1 MKPQL
6 LLPLLLAALLPM
18 TASAQSGEGE
28 FPDLFNTSAAYDILA
43 VFPQADKLAEDPFFT
58 GTLGADTLFLD
69 RAHRIDSVVRPS
81 QLCNLY
87 SLSGGSKDDPE
98 QVVEFFAS
106 FDPESLPQKV
116 RGAWIDEICSVRDEL
131 SYCLQRLAQA
141 GYAQYWQEQVR
152 PCLNNAIEQYR
163 IAPEQLGAIHQEI
176 TRLAG
181 GQPLDATGSRIY
193 ILGNIDNAF
202 ALLDET
208 FCCTPLLLDPETARQ
223 YRIDFMQVY
232 IHENLH
238 RLSLSGELLDMLQ
251 TQRGIRRS
259 GRTVCIPPPG
269 AHRRQAGIGR
279 ISRLLRR
286 HARIGANRLP
296 LSARPAGRRVLRRLS
311 PSAARPPHPAGQS
324 RKPIPP
330 GYEKTRRNPE
340 IRNNGNGNPVLNPKP
355 VTPCCCTTNSNP
367 TA

>member
-98 QVVEFFAS
+98 QV
-106 FDPESLPQKV
+106 
-116 RGAWIDEICSVRDEL
+116 EL

-232 IHENLH
+232 IHENLQVGT
-238 RLSLSGELLDMLQ
+238 S
-251 TQRGIRRS
+251 
-259 GRTVCIPPPG
+259 
-269 AHRRQAGIGR
+269 
-279 ISRLLRR
+279 
-286 HARIGANRLP
+286 NR
-296 LSARPAGRRVLRRLS
+296 
-311 PSAARPPHPAGQS
+311 
-324 RKPIPP
+324 
-330 GYEKTRRNPE
+330 
-340 IRNNGNGNPVLNPKP
+340 PVK
-355 VTPCCCTTNSNP
+355 V
-367 TA
+367 

>member
-1 MKPQL
+1 M
-6 LLPLLLAALLPM
+6 
-18 TASAQSGEGE
+18 
-28 FPDLFNTSAAYDILA
+28 
-43 VFPQADKLAEDPFFT
+43 
-58 GTLGADTLFLD
+58 
-69 RAHRIDSVVRPS
+69 
-81 QLCNLY
+81 
-87 SLSGGSKDDPE
+87 SGGSKDDPE

-251 TQRGIRRS
+251 TLYDNDDFYRTHEDRARAYGEGGNEAFVVAAERYVSRRLGRIDDKQVLDEFLVYCDGTHVLAPIVYRYLPTCGTESPSTAFSAGCSTAAS
-259 GRTVCIPPPG
+259 GRAKSKANT
-269 AHRRQAGIGR
+269 AG
-279 ISRLLRR
+279 L
-286 HARIGANRLP
+286 
-296 LSARPAGRRVLRRLS
+296 
-311 PSAARPPHPAGQS
+311 
-324 RKPIPP
+324 
-330 GYEKTRRNPE
+330 
-340 IRNNGNGNPVLNPKP
+340 
-355 VTPCCCTTNSNP
+355 
-367 TA
+367 